1 MKLEDVANLM
11 TVQATMV
18 IVKKVKELLLGE
30 QESKEGGT
38 DMVLMVEE
46 GDKVEDIM
54 RVMILKMWMI
64 IAIYKILLVADLIEE
79 VTRKRG
85 WVN

>member
-1 MKLEDVANLM
+1 MVKM
-11 TVQATMV
+11 GRKVQ
-18 IVKKVKELLLGE
+18 ELLLGE
-30 QESKEGGT
+30 DENMEGGT
-38 DMVLMVEE
+38 EE

-54 RVMILKMWMI
+54 RLMNLKKRMI

-79 VTRKRG
+79 VTKKRG

>member
-1 MKLEDVANLM
+1 
-11 TVQATMV
+11 MV
-18 IVKKVKELLLGE
+18 HV
-30 QESKEGGT
+30 
-38 DMVLMVEE
+38 VEE

-64 IAIYKILLVADLIEE
+64 IAIYKILLVTDLIEE
-79 VTRKRG
+79 VTKKRG

>member
-1 MKLEDVANLM
+1 M
-11 TVQATMV
+11 QATMV
-18 IVKKVKELLLGE
+18 VVKKVKELLLGE

-46 GDKVEDIM
+46 GVKVEDIM

-64 IAIYKILLVADLIEE
+64 IAIYKILLVADFIEE
-79 VTRKRG
+79 VTKKRG
-85 WVN
+85 

>member
-1 MKLEDVANLM
+1 
-11 TVQATMV
+11 MV

-38 DMVLMVEE
+38 DMVHVVAE

-54 RVMILKMWMI
+54 RVMILKMWVI

-79 VTRKRG
+79 VTKKRG

>member
-1 MKLEDVANLM
+1 MKLEGIANLI

-18 IVKKVKELLLGE
+18 TMKKVKELLLGE

-46 GDKVEDIM
+46 GVKVEDIM
-54 RVMILKMWMI
+54 RVMILKMWMS
-64 IAIYKILLVADLIEE
+64 
-79 VTRKRG
+79 
-85 WVN
+85 